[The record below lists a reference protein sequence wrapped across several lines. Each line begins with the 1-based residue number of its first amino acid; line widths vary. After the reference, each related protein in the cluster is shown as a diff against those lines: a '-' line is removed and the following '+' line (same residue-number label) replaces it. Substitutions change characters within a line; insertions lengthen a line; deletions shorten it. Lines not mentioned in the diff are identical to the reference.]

1 MPRPGTTFSA
11 TATHADEAAKI
22 WSRVGVF
29 GFNEVT
35 YNTMTNWIVSL
46 ICLVLTASSCLG
58 LLILWVGLMRV
69 FQQAPQLNPSV
80 PTLPVDAEVVDGEGI
95 SLTVVI
101 PAFNESLNIRRSLR
115 SVFQSLP
122 PCGNWHVVV
131 VDDMSTDSTVD
142 MAQECAKQMDQLNRF
157 TLIQAGPRPAN
168 ERWVGKNWACS
179 KAMEQLKS
187 SWVLF
192 IDADVELRPTALRR
206 ALVQAIDERA
216 DLFSVAPRLVCTC
229 LAEWMVQPIM
239 ASLLGLG
246 FPIVEAND
254 PTSDVAFAAGPFML
268 FRRSA
273 YDAIGGHR
281 ALAGEVVEDLALART
296 IKSSGFRLRYVLG
309 LDAVDLQ
316 MYPNL
321 SALWEGWTK
330 NWFLGLDRNI
340 PKALAAGGVVVLM
353 FAAPWIFLPI
363 CAAFAV
369 MSFGKTVIFAASSLL
384 AAIAVVLQILLRF
397 WIKDRFGVPVKFWW
411 LMGVGGLLVGA
422 IAPVSVWRSMTGRG
436 WTWKGRS
443 LGSY

>member
-1 MPRPGTTFSA
+1 
-11 TATHADEAAKI
+11 
-22 WSRVGVF
+22 
-29 GFNEVT
+29 
-35 YNTMTNWIVSL
+35 MTNWIVSL

-80 PTLPVDAEVVDGEGI
+80 PNLPVDAEVVDGEGI

-101 PAFNESLNIRRSLR
+101 PVFNESLNIRRSLR

-131 VDDMSTDSTVD
+131 VDDMSTDSTAD

-254 PTSDVAFAAGPFML
+254 PSSDVAFAAGPFML

-296 IKSSGFRLRYVLG
+296 IKTSGFRLRYVLG

-353 FAAPWIFLPI
+353 FASPWILLPT
-363 CAAFAV
+363 CAVLAV
-369 MSFGKTVIFAASSLL
+369 VLLGPTVMIVASSLL
-384 AAIAVVLQILLRF
+384 AAMALVLQIVLRF
-397 WIKDRFGVPVKFWW
+397 WIQDRFGVPVRFWW
-411 LMGVGGLLVGA
+411 LMGAGGLLVGA
-422 IAPVSVWRSMTGRG
+422 IAPVSVWRSITGRG

-443 LGSY
+443 LA

>member
-1 MPRPGTTFSA
+1 VPRPGTTFSA

-131 VDDMSTDSTVD
+131 VDDMSTDSTAD

-206 ALVQAIDERA
+206 ALVQAIHERA

-254 PTSDVAFAAGPFML
+254 PSSDVAFAAGPFML

-273 YDAIGGHR
+273 YDAIGGHA

-296 IKSSGFRLRYVLG
+296 IKTSGFRLRYVLG

-340 PKALAAGGVVVLM
+340 PKALAAGGVVMLM
-353 FAAPWIFLPI
+353 FASPWILLPT
-363 CAAFAV
+363 CAVLAV
-369 MSFGKTVIFAASSLL
+369 VLLGPTVMIVASALL
-384 AAIAVVLQILLRF
+384 AAMALVLQIVLRF
-397 WIKDRFGVPVKFWW
+397 WIQDRFGVPMRFWW
-411 LMGVGGLLVGA
+411 LMGAGGLLVGA
-422 IAPVSVWRSMTGRG
+422 IAPVSVWRSITGRG

-443 LGSY
+443 LA

>member
-1 MPRPGTTFSA
+1 
-11 TATHADEAAKI
+11 
-22 WSRVGVF
+22 
-29 GFNEVT
+29 
-35 YNTMTNWIVSL
+35 MTNWIVSL

-58 LLILWVGLMRV
+58 LLILWVGLKRV
-69 FQQAPQLNPSV
+69 FQEAPQLNPSI
-80 PTLPVDAEVVDGEGI
+80 PSLPVDAEVVDGEGI

-101 PAFNESLNIRRSLR
+101 PAFNESLNIKRSLG

-142 MAQECAKQMDQLNRF
+142 MAQECAKQMNQLNRF
-157 TLIQAGPRPAN
+157 TLIQAGPRPAD

-206 ALVQAIDERA
+206 ALVQAIHERA

-254 PTSDVAFAAGPFML
+254 PSSDVAFAAGPFML

-296 IKSSGFRLRYVLG
+296 IKTSGFRLREVLG

-340 PKALAAGGVVVLM
+340 PKALAAGGVVMLM
-353 FAAPWIFLPI
+353 FASPWILLPT
-363 CAAFAV
+363 CAVLAV
-369 MSFGKTVIFAASSLL
+369 VLLGPTVMIVASALL
-384 AAIAVVLQILLRF
+384 AAMALVLQIVLRF
-397 WIKDRFGVPVKFWW
+397 WIQDRFGVPVRFWW
-411 LMGVGGLLVGA
+411 LMGAGGLLVGA
-422 IAPVSVWRSMTGRG
+422 IAPVSVWRSITGRG

-443 LGSY
+443 LA

>member
-1 MPRPGTTFSA
+1 
-11 TATHADEAAKI
+11 
-22 WSRVGVF
+22 
-29 GFNEVT
+29 
-35 YNTMTNWIVSL
+35 MTNWIVSL

-58 LLILWVGLMRV
+58 LVILWVGLMRV

-131 VDDMSTDSTVD
+131 VDDMSTDSTAD

-254 PTSDVAFAAGPFML
+254 PSSDVAFAAGPFML

-296 IKSSGFRLRYVLG
+296 IKTSGFRLRYVLG

-353 FAAPWIFLPI
+353 FASPWILLPT
-363 CAAFAV
+363 CAVLAV
-369 MSFGKTVIFAASSLL
+369 VLLGPTVMIVASSLL
-384 AAIAVVLQILLRF
+384 AAMALVLQIVLRF
-397 WIKDRFGVPVKFWW
+397 WIQDRFGVPVRFWW
-411 LMGVGGLLVGA
+411 LMGAGGLLVGA
-422 IAPVSVWRSMTGRG
+422 IAPVSVWRSITGRG

-443 LGSY
+443 LA

>member
-1 MPRPGTTFSA
+1 
-11 TATHADEAAKI
+11 
-22 WSRVGVF
+22 
-29 GFNEVT
+29 
-35 YNTMTNWIVSL
+35 MTNWIVSL
-46 ICLVLTASSCLG
+46 ICVVLTASSCLG

-80 PTLPVDAEVVDGEGI
+80 PSLPVDAEVVDGEGI

-101 PAFNESLNIRRSLR
+101 PAFNESLNIKRSLR

-131 VDDMSTDSTVD
+131 VDDMSTDSTAD

-254 PTSDVAFAAGPFML
+254 PSSDVAFAAGPFML

-296 IKSSGFRLRYVLG
+296 IKTSGFRLRYVLG

-353 FAAPWIFLPI
+353 FASPWILLPT
-363 CAAFAV
+363 CAVLAV
-369 MSFGKTVIFAASSLL
+369 VLLGPTVMIVASSLL
-384 AAIAVVLQILLRF
+384 AAMALVLQIVLRF
-397 WIKDRFGVPVKFWW
+397 WIQDRFGVPVRFWW
-411 LMGVGGLLVGA
+411 LMGAGGLLVGA
-422 IAPVSVWRSMTGRG
+422 IAPVSVWRSITGRG

-443 LGSY
+443 LA

>member
-1 MPRPGTTFSA
+1 
-11 TATHADEAAKI
+11 
-22 WSRVGVF
+22 
-29 GFNEVT
+29 
-35 YNTMTNWIVSL
+35 MTNWIVSL

-80 PTLPVDAEVVDGEGI
+80 PSLPVDAEVVDGEGI

-131 VDDMSTDSTVD
+131 VDDMSTDSTAD

-254 PTSDVAFAAGPFML
+254 PSSDVAFAAGPFML

-296 IKSSGFRLRYVLG
+296 IKTSGFRLRYVLG

-353 FAAPWIFLPI
+353 FASPWILLPT
-363 CAAFAV
+363 CAVLAV
-369 MSFGKTVIFAASSLL
+369 VLLGPTVMIVASSLL
-384 AAIAVVLQILLRF
+384 AAMALVLQIVLRF
-397 WIKDRFGVPVKFWW
+397 WIQDRFGVPVRFWW
-411 LMGVGGLLVGA
+411 LMGAGGLLVGA
-422 IAPVSVWRSMTGRG
+422 IAPVSVWRSITGRG

-443 LGSY
+443 LA

>member
-1 MPRPGTTFSA
+1 
-11 TATHADEAAKI
+11 
-22 WSRVGVF
+22 
-29 GFNEVT
+29 
-35 YNTMTNWIVSL
+35 MTNWIVSL

-131 VDDMSTDSTVD
+131 VDDMSTDSTAD

-206 ALVQAIDERA
+206 ARVQAIDERA

-254 PTSDVAFAAGPFML
+254 PSSDVAFAAGPFML

-296 IKSSGFRLRYVLG
+296 IKTSGFRLRYVLG

-353 FAAPWIFLPI
+353 FASPWILLPT
-363 CAAFAV
+363 CAVLAV
-369 MSFGKTVIFAASSLL
+369 VLLGPTVMIVASSLL
-384 AAIAVVLQILLRF
+384 AAMALVLQIVLRF
-397 WIKDRFGVPVKFWW
+397 WIQDRFGVPVRFWW
-411 LMGVGGLLVGA
+411 LMGAGGLLVGA
-422 IAPVSVWRSMTGRG
+422 IAPVSVWRSITGRG

-443 LGSY
+443 LA

>member
-131 VDDMSTDSTVD
+131 VDDMSTDSTAD

-254 PTSDVAFAAGPFML
+254 PSSDVAFAAGPFML

-296 IKSSGFRLRYVLG
+296 IKTSGFRLRYVLG

-353 FAAPWIFLPI
+353 FASPWILLPT
-363 CAAFAV
+363 CAVLAV
-369 MSFGKTVIFAASSLL
+369 VLLGPTVMIVASALL
-384 AAIAVVLQILLRF
+384 AAMALVLQIVLRF
-397 WIKDRFGVPVKFWW
+397 WIQDRFGVPVRFWW
-411 LMGVGGLLVGA
+411 LMGAGGLLVGA
-422 IAPVSVWRSMTGRG
+422 IAPVSVWRSITGRG

-443 LGSY
+443 LA

>member
-1 MPRPGTTFSA
+1 VPRPGTTFSA

-131 VDDMSTDSTVD
+131 VDDMSTDSTAD

-254 PTSDVAFAAGPFML
+254 PSSDVAFAAGPFML

-296 IKSSGFRLRYVLG
+296 IKTSGFRLRYVLG

-353 FAAPWIFLPI
+353 FASPWILLPT
-363 CAAFAV
+363 CAVLAV
-369 MSFGKTVIFAASSLL
+369 VLLGPTVMIVASSLL
-384 AAIAVVLQILLRF
+384 AAMALVLQIVLRF
-397 WIKDRFGVPVKFWW
+397 WIQDRFGVPVRFWW
-411 LMGVGGLLVGA
+411 LMGAGGLLVGA
-422 IAPVSVWRSMTGRG
+422 IAPVSVWRSITGRG

-443 LGSY
+443 LA

>member
-1 MPRPGTTFSA
+1 VPRPGTTFSA

-131 VDDMSTDSTVD
+131 VDDMSTDSTAD

-254 PTSDVAFAAGPFML
+254 PSSDVAFAAGPFML

-296 IKSSGFRLRYVLG
+296 IKTSGFRLRYVLG

-340 PKALAAGGVVVLM
+340 PKALAAGGVVMLM
-353 FAAPWIFLPI
+353 FASPWILLPT
-363 CAAFAV
+363 CAVLAV
-369 MSFGKTVIFAASSLL
+369 VLLGPTVMIVASSLL
-384 AAIAVVLQILLRF
+384 AAMALVLQIVLRF
-397 WIKDRFGVPVKFWW
+397 WIQDRFGVPVRFWW
-411 LMGVGGLLVGA
+411 LMGAGGLLVGA
-422 IAPVSVWRSMTGRG
+422 IAPVSVWRSITGRG

-443 LGSY
+443 LA

>member
-1 MPRPGTTFSA
+1 
-11 TATHADEAAKI
+11 
-22 WSRVGVF
+22 
-29 GFNEVT
+29 
-35 YNTMTNWIVSL
+35 MTNWIVSL

-69 FQQAPQLNPSV
+69 FQEAPQLNPSV
-80 PTLPVDAEVVDGEGI
+80 PSLPVDAEVVDGEGI

-131 VDDMSTDSTVD
+131 VDDMSTDSTAD

-254 PTSDVAFAAGPFML
+254 PSSDVAFAAGPFML

-296 IKSSGFRLRYVLG
+296 IKTSGFRLRYVLG

-353 FAAPWIFLPI
+353 FASPWILLPT
-363 CAAFAV
+363 CAVLAV
-369 MSFGKTVIFAASSLL
+369 VLLGPTVMIVASSLL
-384 AAIAVVLQILLRF
+384 AAMALVLQIILRF
-397 WIKDRFGVPVKFWW
+397 WIKDRFGVPVRFWW
-411 LMGVGGLLVGA
+411 LMGAGGLLVGA
-422 IAPVSVWRSMTGRG
+422 IAPVSVWRSITGRG

-443 LGSY
+443 LA

>member
-1 MPRPGTTFSA
+1 
-11 TATHADEAAKI
+11 
-22 WSRVGVF
+22 
-29 GFNEVT
+29 
-35 YNTMTNWIVSL
+35 MTNWIVSL

-101 PAFNESLNIRRSLR
+101 PVFNESLNIRRSLR

-131 VDDMSTDSTVD
+131 VDDMSTDSTAD

-254 PTSDVAFAAGPFML
+254 PSSDVAFAAGPFML

-296 IKSSGFRLRYVLG
+296 IKTSGFRLRYVLG

-353 FAAPWIFLPI
+353 FASPWILLPT
-363 CAAFAV
+363 CAVLAV
-369 MSFGKTVIFAASSLL
+369 VLLGPTVMIVASSLL
-384 AAIAVVLQILLRF
+384 AAMALVLQIVLRF
-397 WIKDRFGVPVKFWW
+397 WIQDRFGVPVRFWW
-411 LMGVGGLLVGA
+411 LRGAGGLLVGA
-422 IAPVSVWRSMTGRG
+422 IAPVSVWRSITGRG

-443 LGSY
+443 LA

>member
-1 MPRPGTTFSA
+1 
-11 TATHADEAAKI
+11 
-22 WSRVGVF
+22 
-29 GFNEVT
+29 
-35 YNTMTNWIVSL
+35 MTNWIVSL

-69 FQQAPQLNPSV
+69 FQEAPQLNPSV
-80 PTLPVDAEVVDGEGI
+80 PSLPVDAEVVDGEGI

-101 PAFNESLNIRRSLR
+101 PAFNESLNIKRSLR

-131 VDDMSTDSTVD
+131 VDDMSTDSTAD

-254 PTSDVAFAAGPFML
+254 PSSDVAFAAGPFML

-296 IKSSGFRLRYVLG
+296 IKTSGFRLRYVLG

-353 FAAPWIFLPI
+353 FASPWILLPT
-363 CAAFAV
+363 CAVLAV
-369 MSFGKTVIFAASSLL
+369 VLLGPTVMIVASSLL
-384 AAIAVVLQILLRF
+384 AAMALVLQIVLRF
-397 WIKDRFGVPVKFWW
+397 WIQDRFGVPVRFWW
-411 LMGVGGLLVGA
+411 LMGAGGLLVGA
-422 IAPVSVWRSMTGRG
+422 IAPVSVWRSITGRG

-443 LGSY
+443 LA

>member
-1 MPRPGTTFSA
+1 
-11 TATHADEAAKI
+11 
-22 WSRVGVF
+22 
-29 GFNEVT
+29 
-35 YNTMTNWIVSL
+35 MTNWIVSL

-131 VDDMSTDSTVD
+131 VDDMSTDSTAD

-179 KAMEQLKS
+179 KAMEQLNS

-254 PTSDVAFAAGPFML
+254 PSSDVAFAAGPFML

-296 IKSSGFRLRYVLG
+296 IKTSGFRLRYVLG

-353 FAAPWIFLPI
+353 FASPWILLPT
-363 CAAFAV
+363 CAVLAV
-369 MSFGKTVIFAASSLL
+369 VLLGPTVMIVASSLL
-384 AAIAVVLQILLRF
+384 AAMALVLQIVLRF
-397 WIKDRFGVPVKFWW
+397 WIQDRFGVPVRFWW
-411 LMGVGGLLVGA
+411 LMGAGGLLVGA
-422 IAPVSVWRSMTGRG
+422 IAPVSVWRSITGRG

-443 LGSY
+443 LA

>member
-1 MPRPGTTFSA
+1 MS
-11 TATHADEAAKI
+11 
-22 WSRVGVF
+22 S
-29 GFNEVT
+29 
-35 YNTMTNWIVSL
+35 WIVSL
-46 ICLVLTASSCLG
+46 ILLALSASSCLG
-58 LLILWVGLMRV
+58 LLILWVGLQRV
-69 FQQAPQLNPSV
+69 FQAAPQLISSV
-80 PTLPVDAEVVDGEGI
+80 PPLPFDADLVDGEAI

-101 PAFNESLNIRRSLR
+101 PAFNESLNIKRSLG
-115 SVFQSLP
+115 SVFKSLP
-122 PCGNWHVVV
+122 PCGDWQVVV
-131 VDDMSTDSTVD
+131 VDDMSTDSTAD
-142 MAQECAKQMDQLNRF
+142 LARECAKQLNQQHRF
-157 TLIQAGPRPAN
+157 SLIQAGPRPAR

-179 KAMEQLKS
+179 KAMDGVTS

-216 DLFSVAPRLVCTC
+216 DLLSLAPRLVCTC
-229 LAEWMVQPIM
+229 LSEWMVQPIM

-246 FPIVEAND
+246 FPIIEAND
-254 PTSDVAFAAGPFML
+254 PSSDVAFAAGPFML

-296 IKSSGFRLRYVLG
+296 IKTSGFCLRYVLG

-353 FAAPWIFLPI
+353 FASPWILLPSSI
-363 CAAFAV
+363 VFAV
-369 MSFGKTVIFAASSLL
+369 LSFGATLMVIASSLL
-384 AAIAVVLQILLRF
+384 AAMALVLQIVLRV
-397 WIKDRFGVPVKFWW
+397 WIQDRFGVPVKFWW
-411 LMGVGGLLVGA
+411 LMGAGGLLVGA
-422 IAPVSVWRSMTGRG
+422 IAPVSVWRSLTGRG
-436 WTWKGRS
+436 WTWKGRP
-443 LGSY
+443 LA

>member
-1 MPRPGTTFSA
+1 
-11 TATHADEAAKI
+11 
-22 WSRVGVF
+22 
-29 GFNEVT
+29 
-35 YNTMTNWIVSL
+35 MTNWIVSL

-131 VDDMSTDSTVD
+131 VDDMSTDSTSD

-254 PTSDVAFAAGPFML
+254 PSSDVAFAAGPFML

-296 IKSSGFRLRYVLG
+296 IKTSGFRLRYVLG

-353 FAAPWIFLPI
+353 FASPWILLPT
-363 CAAFAV
+363 CAV
-369 MSFGKTVIFAASSLL
+369 L
-384 AAIAVVLQILLRF
+384 AH
-397 WIKDRFGVPVKFWW
+397 
-411 LMGVGGLLVGA
+411 
-422 IAPVSVWRSMTGRG
+422 T
-436 WTWKGRS
+436 
-443 LGSY
+443 

>member
-22 WSRVGVF
+22 CSRVGVF

-58 LLILWVGLMRV
+58 LLILWVGLKRV
-69 FQQAPQLNPSV
+69 FQEAPQLNPSI
-80 PTLPVDAEVVDGEGI
+80 PSLPVDAEVVDGEGI

-101 PAFNESLNIRRSLR
+101 PAFNESLNIKRSLG

-157 TLIQAGPRPAN
+157 TLIQAGPRPAD

-206 ALVQAIDERA
+206 ALVQAIHERA

-254 PTSDVAFAAGPFML
+254 PSSDVAFAAGPFML

-273 YDAIGGHR
+273 YDAIGGHA

-296 IKSSGFRLRYVLG
+296 IKTSGFRLRYVLG

-340 PKALAAGGVVVLM
+340 PKALAAGGVVMLM
-353 FAAPWIFLPI
+353 FASPWILLPT
-363 CAAFAV
+363 CAVLAV
-369 MSFGKTVIFAASSLL
+369 VLLGPTVMIVASALL
-384 AAIAVVLQILLRF
+384 AAMALVLQIVLRF
-397 WIKDRFGVPVKFWW
+397 WIQDRFGVPMRFWW
-411 LMGVGGLLVGA
+411 LMGAGGLLVGA
-422 IAPVSVWRSMTGRG
+422 IAPVSVWRSITGRG

-443 LGSY
+443 LA

>member
-1 MPRPGTTFSA
+1 
-11 TATHADEAAKI
+11 
-22 WSRVGVF
+22 
-29 GFNEVT
+29 
-35 YNTMTNWIVSL
+35 MTNWIVSL

-58 LLILWVGLMRV
+58 LLILWVGLKRV
-69 FQQAPQLNPSV
+69 FQEAPQLNPSI
-80 PTLPVDAEVVDGEGI
+80 PSLPVDAEVVDGEGI

-101 PAFNESLNIRRSLR
+101 PAFNESLNIKRSLG

-142 MAQECAKQMDQLNRF
+142 MAQECAKQMDQLDRF
-157 TLIQAGPRPAN
+157 TLIQAGPRPAD

-206 ALVQAIDERA
+206 ALVQAIHERA

-254 PTSDVAFAAGPFML
+254 PSSDVAFAAGPFML

-273 YDAIGGHR
+273 YDAIGGHA

-296 IKSSGFRLRYVLG
+296 IKTSGFRLRYVLG

-340 PKALAAGGVVVLM
+340 PKALAAGGVVMLM
-353 FAAPWIFLPI
+353 FASPWILLPT
-363 CAAFAV
+363 CAVLAV
-369 MSFGKTVIFAASSLL
+369 VLLGPTVMIVASALL
-384 AAIAVVLQILLRF
+384 AAMALVLQIVLRF
-397 WIKDRFGVPVKFWW
+397 WIQDRFGVPMRFWW
-411 LMGVGGLLVGA
+411 LMGAGGLLVGA
-422 IAPVSVWRSMTGRG
+422 IAPVSVWRSITGRG

-443 LGSY
+443 LA

>member
-1 MPRPGTTFSA
+1 MS
-11 TATHADEAAKI
+11 
-22 WSRVGVF
+22 S
-29 GFNEVT
+29 
-35 YNTMTNWIVSL
+35 WIVSL
-46 ICLVLTASSCLG
+46 ILLALSASSCLG
-58 LLILWVGLMRV
+58 LLILWVGLQRV
-69 FQQAPQLNPSV
+69 FQAAPQLISSV
-80 PTLPVDAEVVDGEGI
+80 PPLPFDADLVDGEAI

-101 PAFNESLNIRRSLR
+101 PAFNESLNIKRSLG
-115 SVFQSLP
+115 SVFKSLP
-122 PCGNWHVVV
+122 PCGDWQVVV
-131 VDDMSTDSTVD
+131 VDDMSTDSTAD
-142 MAQECAKQMDQLNRF
+142 LARECAKQLNQQHRF
-157 TLIQAGPRPAN
+157 SLIQAGPRPAR

-179 KAMEQLKS
+179 RAMDGVKS

-216 DLFSVAPRLVCTC
+216 DLLSLAPRLVCTC
-229 LAEWMVQPIM
+229 LSEWMVQPIM

-254 PTSDVAFAAGPFML
+254 PSSDVAFAAGPFML

-296 IKSSGFRLRYVLG
+296 IKTSGFCLRYVLG

-353 FAAPWIFLPI
+353 FASPWILLPSSI
-363 CAAFAV
+363 VFAV
-369 MSFGKTVIFAASSLL
+369 LSFGATLMVIASSLL
-384 AAIAVVLQILLRF
+384 AAMALVLQIVLRV
-397 WIKDRFGVPVKFWW
+397 WIQDRFGVPVKFWW
-411 LMGVGGLLVGA
+411 LMGAGGLLVGA
-422 IAPVSVWRSMTGRG
+422 IAPVSVWRSLTGRG
-436 WTWKGRS
+436 WTWKGRP
-443 LGSY
+443 LA

>member
-1 MPRPGTTFSA
+1 
-11 TATHADEAAKI
+11 
-22 WSRVGVF
+22 
-29 GFNEVT
+29 
-35 YNTMTNWIVSL
+35 MTNWIVSL

-131 VDDMSTDSTVD
+131 VDDMSTDSTAD

-254 PTSDVAFAAGPFML
+254 PSSDVAFAAGPFML

-296 IKSSGFRLRYVLG
+296 IKTSGFRLRYVLG

-353 FAAPWIFLPI
+353 FASPWILLPT
-363 CAAFAV
+363 CAVLAV
-369 MSFGKTVIFAASSLL
+369 VLLGPTVMIVASSLL
-384 AAIAVVLQILLRF
+384 AAMALVLQIVLRF
-397 WIKDRFGVPVKFWW
+397 WIQDRFGVPMRFWW
-411 LMGVGGLLVGA
+411 LMGAGGLLVGA
-422 IAPVSVWRSMTGRG
+422 IAPVSVWRSITGRG

-443 LGSY
+443 LA

>member
-1 MPRPGTTFSA
+1 MPRPGTTFSV

-22 WSRVGVF
+22 CSRVGVF

-69 FQQAPQLNPSV
+69 FQEAPQLNPSV
-80 PTLPVDAEVVDGEGI
+80 PSLPVDAEVVDGEGI

-131 VDDMSTDSTVD
+131 VDDMSTDSTAD

-254 PTSDVAFAAGPFML
+254 PSSDVAFAAGPFML

-296 IKSSGFRLRYVLG
+296 IKTSGFRLRYVLG

-353 FAAPWIFLPI
+353 FASPWILLPT
-363 CAAFAV
+363 CAVLAV
-369 MSFGKTVIFAASSLL
+369 VLLGPTVMIVASSLL
-384 AAIAVVLQILLRF
+384 AAMALVLQIVLRF
-397 WIKDRFGVPVKFWW
+397 WIQDRFGVPVRFWW
-411 LMGVGGLLVGA
+411 LMGAGGLLVGA
-422 IAPVSVWRSMTGRG
+422 IAPVSVWRSITGRG

-443 LGSY
+443 LA

>member
-1 MPRPGTTFSA
+1 
-11 TATHADEAAKI
+11 
-22 WSRVGVF
+22 
-29 GFNEVT
+29 
-35 YNTMTNWIVSL
+35 MTNWIVSL

-131 VDDMSTDSTVD
+131 VDDMSTDSTAD

-254 PTSDVAFAAGPFML
+254 PSSDVAFAAGPFML

-296 IKSSGFRLRYVLG
+296 IKTSGFRLRYVLG

-340 PKALAAGGVVVLM
+340 PKALAAGGVVMLM
-353 FAAPWIFLPI
+353 FASPWILLPT
-363 CAAFAV
+363 CAVLAV
-369 MSFGKTVIFAASSLL
+369 VLLGPTVMIVASALL
-384 AAIAVVLQILLRF
+384 AAMALVLQIVLRF
-397 WIKDRFGVPVKFWW
+397 WIQDRFGVPMRFWW
-411 LMGVGGLLVGA
+411 LMGAGGLLVGA
-422 IAPVSVWRSMTGRG
+422 IAPVSVWRSITGRG

-443 LGSY
+443 LA

>member
-1 MPRPGTTFSA
+1 
-11 TATHADEAAKI
+11 
-22 WSRVGVF
+22 
-29 GFNEVT
+29 
-35 YNTMTNWIVSL
+35 MTNWIVSL

-58 LLILWVGLMRV
+58 LLILWVGLKRV
-69 FQQAPQLNPSV
+69 FQEAPQLNPSI
-80 PTLPVDAEVVDGEGI
+80 PSLPVDAEVVDAEGI

-101 PAFNESLNIRRSLR
+101 PVFNESLNIKRSLG

-157 TLIQAGPRPAN
+157 TLIQAGPRPAD

-206 ALVQAIDERA
+206 ALVQAIHERA

-254 PTSDVAFAAGPFML
+254 PSSDVAFAAGPFML

-296 IKSSGFRLRYVLG
+296 IKTSGFRLRYVLG

-353 FAAPWIFLPI
+353 FASPWILLPT
-363 CAAFAV
+363 CAVLAV
-369 MSFGKTVIFAASSLL
+369 VLLGPTVMIVASSLL
-384 AAIAVVLQILLRF
+384 AAMALVLQIVLRF
-397 WIKDRFGVPVKFWW
+397 WIQDRFGVPMRFWW
-411 LMGVGGLLVGA
+411 LMGAGGLLVGA
-422 IAPVSVWRSMTGRG
+422 IAPVSVWRSITGRG

-443 LGSY
+443 LA

>member
-1 MPRPGTTFSA
+1 
-11 TATHADEAAKI
+11 
-22 WSRVGVF
+22 
-29 GFNEVT
+29 
-35 YNTMTNWIVSL
+35 MTNWIVSL

-131 VDDMSTDSTVD
+131 VDDMSTDSTAD

-206 ALVQAIDERA
+206 ALVQAIYERA

-254 PTSDVAFAAGPFML
+254 PSSDVAFAAGPFML

-296 IKSSGFRLRYVLG
+296 IKTSGFRLRYVLG

-353 FAAPWIFLPI
+353 FASPWILLPT
-363 CAAFAV
+363 CAVLAV
-369 MSFGKTVIFAASSLL
+369 VLLGPTVMIVASSLL
-384 AAIAVVLQILLRF
+384 AAMALVLQIVLRF
-397 WIKDRFGVPVKFWW
+397 WIQDRFGVPVRFWW
-411 LMGVGGLLVGA
+411 LMGAGGLLVGA
-422 IAPVSVWRSMTGRG
+422 IAPVSVWRSITGRG

-443 LGSY
+443 LA

>member
-1 MPRPGTTFSA
+1 
-11 TATHADEAAKI
+11 
-22 WSRVGVF
+22 
-29 GFNEVT
+29 
-35 YNTMTNWIVSL
+35 MTNWIVSL

-131 VDDMSTDSTVD
+131 VDDMSTDSTAD

-254 PTSDVAFAAGPFML
+254 PSSDVAFAAGPFML

-296 IKSSGFRLRYVLG
+296 IKTSGFRLRYVLG

-353 FAAPWIFLPI
+353 FASPWILLPT
-363 CAAFAV
+363 CAVLAV
-369 MSFGKTVIFAASSLL
+369 VLLGPTVMIVASALL
-384 AAIAVVLQILLRF
+384 AAMALVLQIVLRF
-397 WIKDRFGVPVKFWW
+397 WIQDRFGVPVRFWW
-411 LMGVGGLLVGA
+411 LMGAGGLLVGA
-422 IAPVSVWRSMTGRG
+422 IAPVSVWRSITGRG

-443 LGSY
+443 LA

>member
-1 MPRPGTTFSA
+1 
-11 TATHADEAAKI
+11 
-22 WSRVGVF
+22 
-29 GFNEVT
+29 
-35 YNTMTNWIVSL
+35 MTNWIVSL

-58 LLILWVGLMRV
+58 LLILWVGLKRV
-69 FQQAPQLNPSV
+69 FQEAPQLNPSV
-80 PTLPVDAEVVDGEGI
+80 PSLPVDAEVVDGEGI

-131 VDDMSTDSTVD
+131 VDDMSTDSTAD

-254 PTSDVAFAAGPFML
+254 PSSDVAFAAGPFML

-296 IKSSGFRLRYVLG
+296 IKTSGFRLRYVLG

-353 FAAPWIFLPI
+353 FASPWILLPT
-363 CAAFAV
+363 CAVLAV
-369 MSFGKTVIFAASSLL
+369 VLLGPTVMIVASSLL
-384 AAIAVVLQILLRF
+384 AAMALVLQIVLRF
-397 WIKDRFGVPVKFWW
+397 WIQDRFGVPVRFWW
-411 LMGVGGLLVGA
+411 LMGAGGLLVGA
-422 IAPVSVWRSMTGRG
+422 IAPVSVWRSITGRG

-443 LGSY
+443 LA

>member
-1 MPRPGTTFSA
+1 VPRPGTTFSA

-80 PTLPVDAEVVDGEGI
+80 PTLPVDAEVGDGEGI

-101 PAFNESLNIRRSLR
+101 PAFNESLNIKRSLG

-131 VDDMSTDSTVD
+131 VDDMSTDSTAD

-254 PTSDVAFAAGPFML
+254 PSSDVAFAAGPFML

-296 IKSSGFRLRYVLG
+296 IKTSGFRLRYVLG

-353 FAAPWIFLPI
+353 FASPWILLPT
-363 CAAFAV
+363 CAVLAV
-369 MSFGKTVIFAASSLL
+369 VLLGPTVMIVASSLL
-384 AAIAVVLQILLRF
+384 AAMALVLQIVLRF
-397 WIKDRFGVPVKFWW
+397 WIQDRFGVPVRFWW
-411 LMGVGGLLVGA
+411 LMGAGGLLVGA
-422 IAPVSVWRSMTGRG
+422 IAPVSVWRSITGRG

-443 LGSY
+443 LA

>member
-1 MPRPGTTFSA
+1 
-11 TATHADEAAKI
+11 
-22 WSRVGVF
+22 
-29 GFNEVT
+29 
-35 YNTMTNWIVSL
+35 MTNWIVSL
-46 ICLVLTASSCLG
+46 ICLVLTSSSCLG
-58 LLILWVGLMRV
+58 LLILWVGLKRV
-69 FQQAPQLNPSV
+69 FQEAPQLNPSI
-80 PTLPVDAEVVDGEGI
+80 PSLPVDAEVVDGEGI

-101 PAFNESLNIRRSLR
+101 PAFNESLNIKRSLG

-157 TLIQAGPRPAN
+157 TLIQAGPRPAD

-206 ALVQAIDERA
+206 ALVQAIHERA

-254 PTSDVAFAAGPFML
+254 PSSDVAFAAGPFML

-273 YDAIGGHR
+273 YDAIGGHG

-296 IKSSGFRLRYVLG
+296 IKTSGFRLRYVLG

-340 PKALAAGGVVVLM
+340 PKALAAGGVVMLM
-353 FAAPWIFLPI
+353 FASPWILLPT
-363 CAAFAV
+363 CAVLAV
-369 MSFGKTVIFAASSLL
+369 VLLGPTVMIVASALL
-384 AAIAVVLQILLRF
+384 AAMALVLQIVLRF
-397 WIKDRFGVPVKFWW
+397 WIQDRFGVPMRFWW
-411 LMGVGGLLVGA
+411 LMGAGGLLVGA
-422 IAPVSVWRSMTGRG
+422 IAPVSVWRSITGRG

-443 LGSY
+443 LA

>member
-1 MPRPGTTFSA
+1 
-11 TATHADEAAKI
+11 
-22 WSRVGVF
+22 
-29 GFNEVT
+29 
-35 YNTMTNWIVSL
+35 MTNWIVSL

-254 PTSDVAFAAGPFML
+254 PSSDVAFAAGPFML

-296 IKSSGFRLRYVLG
+296 IKTSGFRLRYVLG

-340 PKALAAGGVVVLM
+340 PKALAAGGVVLLM
-353 FAAPWIFLPI
+353 FASPWILLPT
-363 CAAFAV
+363 CAVLAV
-369 MSFGKTVIFAASSLL
+369 VLLGPTVMIVASSLL
-384 AAIAVVLQILLRF
+384 AAMALVLQIVLRF
-397 WIKDRFGVPVKFWW
+397 WIQDRFGVPVRFWW
-411 LMGVGGLLVGA
+411 LMGAGGLLVGA
-422 IAPVSVWRSMTGRG
+422 IAPVSVWRSITGRG

-443 LGSY
+443 LA

>member
-1 MPRPGTTFSA
+1 
-11 TATHADEAAKI
+11 
-22 WSRVGVF
+22 
-29 GFNEVT
+29 
-35 YNTMTNWIVSL
+35 MTNWIVSL

-80 PTLPVDAEVVDGEGI
+80 PTVPVDAEVVDGEGI

-131 VDDMSTDSTVD
+131 VDDMSTDSTAD
-142 MAQECAKQMDQLNRF
+142 MAQECAKQMDQLDRF
-157 TLIQAGPRPAN
+157 TLIQAGPRPAD

-254 PTSDVAFAAGPFML
+254 PSSDVAFAAGPFML

-273 YDAIGGHR
+273 YDAIGGHG

-296 IKSSGFRLRYVLG
+296 IKTSGFRLRYVLG

-340 PKALAAGGVVVLM
+340 PKALAAGGVVMLM
-353 FAAPWIFLPI
+353 FASPWILLPT
-363 CAAFAV
+363 CAVLAV
-369 MSFGKTVIFAASSLL
+369 VLLGPTVMIVASALL
-384 AAIAVVLQILLRF
+384 AAMALVLQIVLRF
-397 WIKDRFGVPVKFWW
+397 WIQDRFGVPMRFWW
-411 LMGVGGLLVGA
+411 LMGAGGLLVGA
-422 IAPVSVWRSMTGRG
+422 IAPVSVWRSITGRG

-443 LGSY
+443 LA

>member
-80 PTLPVDAEVVDGEGI
+80 PSLPVDAEVVDGEGI

-131 VDDMSTDSTVD
+131 VDDMSTDSTAD

-254 PTSDVAFAAGPFML
+254 PSSDVAFAAGPFML

-296 IKSSGFRLRYVLG
+296 IKTSGFRLRYVLG

-353 FAAPWIFLPI
+353 FASPWILLPT
-363 CAAFAV
+363 CAVLAV
-369 MSFGKTVIFAASSLL
+369 VLLGPTVMIVASSLL
-384 AAIAVVLQILLRF
+384 AAMALVLQIVLRF
-397 WIKDRFGVPVKFWW
+397 WIQDRFGVPVRFWW
-411 LMGVGGLLVGA
+411 LMGAGGLLVGA
-422 IAPVSVWRSMTGRG
+422 IAPVSVWRSITGRG

-443 LGSY
+443 LA

>member
-1 MPRPGTTFSA
+1 
-11 TATHADEAAKI
+11 
-22 WSRVGVF
+22 
-29 GFNEVT
+29 
-35 YNTMTNWIVSL
+35 MTNWIVSL

-80 PTLPVDAEVVDGEGI
+80 PSLPVDAEVVDGEGI

-101 PAFNESLNIRRSLR
+101 PAFNESLNIKRSLR

-131 VDDMSTDSTVD
+131 VDDMSTDSTAD

-254 PTSDVAFAAGPFML
+254 PSSDVAFAAGPFML

-296 IKSSGFRLRYVLG
+296 IKTSGFRLRYVLG

-353 FAAPWIFLPI
+353 FASPWILLPT
-363 CAAFAV
+363 CAVLAV
-369 MSFGKTVIFAASSLL
+369 VLLGPTVMIVASSLL
-384 AAIAVVLQILLRF
+384 AAMALVLQIVLRF
-397 WIKDRFGVPVKFWW
+397 WIQDRFGVPVRFWW
-411 LMGVGGLLVGA
+411 LMGAGGLLVGA
-422 IAPVSVWRSMTGRG
+422 IAPVSVWRSITGRG

-443 LGSY
+443 LA

>member
-1 MPRPGTTFSA
+1 VPRPGTTFSA

-22 WSRVGVF
+22 CSRVGVF

-58 LLILWVGLMRV
+58 LLILWVGLKRV
-69 FQQAPQLNPSV
+69 FQEAPQLNPSV
-80 PTLPVDAEVVDGEGI
+80 PSLPVDAEVVDGEGI

-101 PAFNESLNIRRSLR
+101 PAFNESLNIKRSLG

-131 VDDMSTDSTVD
+131 VDDMSTDSTAD

-157 TLIQAGPRPAN
+157 TLIQAGPRPPD

-206 ALVQAIDERA
+206 ALVQAIHERA

-254 PTSDVAFAAGPFML
+254 PSSDVAFAAGPFML

-296 IKSSGFRLRYVLG
+296 IKTSGFRLRYVLG

-353 FAAPWIFLPI
+353 FASPWILLPT
-363 CAAFAV
+363 CAVLAV
-369 MSFGKTVIFAASSLL
+369 VLLGPTVMIVASALL
-384 AAIAVVLQILLRF
+384 AAMALVLQIVLRF
-397 WIKDRFGVPVKFWW
+397 WIQDRFGVPMRFWW
-411 LMGVGGLLVGA
+411 LMGAGGLLVGA
-422 IAPVSVWRSMTGRG
+422 IAPVSVWRSITGRG

-443 LGSY
+443 LA